1 MTTERPRIYWEWR
14 RGVPSATLALREV
27 DHVTTEPLGLPM
39 ADEKPKTLSVKLHID
54 VIEAAR
60 IVSAYRNETITD
72 MLSDIL
78 RPVLVEMER
87 DEVAKRSGAKTPKSK
102 GAK

>member
-1 MTTERPRIYWEWR
+1 LNPRGIDDMATDVMERP
-14 RGVPSATLALREV
+14 A
-27 DHVTTEPLGLPM
+27 M

-60 IVSAYRNETITD
+60 IVSAYRNQSMTD

-78 RPVLVEMER
+78 RPVLAEMEQR
-87 DEVAKRSGAKTPKSK
+87 EVAKRPKPPKGKPSK
-102 GAK
+102 